1 MYKLNLINFNLYCEI
16 KTTKRTK
23 GYNVT
28 FRKRIRNSR
37 LYKRT
42 EEQKPQNRV
51 NNSSRDDGIVEQV
64 TMMIIV
70 SWWYT
75 KVCRYKALEALE
87 LWGDRDCPV
96 CWCDYWWWRLVR
108 RFVWREV
115 AREGKDLKGRSS
127 WFVPEIFPLQKQV
140 DLAEVGPAV
149 FVSLPAFAHQ
159 VVDFPRAPDRDR

>member
-1 MYKLNLINFNLYCEI
+1 MYKLNLIYFNLYCKI

-70 SWWYT
+70 SW
-75 KVCRYKALEALE
+75 
-87 LWGDRDCPV
+87 
-96 CWCDYWWWRLVR
+96 
-108 RFVWREV
+108 
-115 AREGKDLKGRSS
+115 
-127 WFVPEIFPLQKQV
+127 
-140 DLAEVGPAV
+140 
-149 FVSLPAFAHQ
+149 
-159 VVDFPRAPDRDR
+159 